1 MNVRLSLPKIPLIL
15 SITLI
20 NCVNICIAE
29 EAIKTYHAVYQ
40 VELRGKIIGTSE
52 LSVQPG
58 PDENTYRFTSK
69 MVVHGML
76 RLLQPNPILEHTD
89 FIYEKNRIR
98 PTEFWSQN
106 TNGEEKN
113 DLHIIFNWDRGIAT
127 TTEGEAASVVE
138 IQDNVLDRGSMQV
151 AMMRDLSRGIEPGP
165 YMLVDGDS
173 LKTYRYTY
181 EGEATQ
187 ETPLG
192 MIITREYT
200 QQRDNSTRRTSIWLA
215 PELSYLPVRIE
226 QKRSSQ
232 TYAVFVLQ
240 SVKGLKK

>member
-1 MNVRLSLPKIPLIL
+1 MNARLSLPKIPLIL
-15 SITLI
+15 SIALI

-52 LSVQPG
+52 FSVQPG
-58 PDENTYRFTSK
+58 PGENTYRFTSK

-106 TNGEEKN
+106 TNGEGKN
-113 DLHIIFNWDRGIAT
+113 DLHIIFNWDQGIAT
-127 TTEGEAASVVE
+127 ATEGKAVSVVE

-151 AMMRDLSRGIEPGP
+151 AMMRDLSRDVEPGP

-173 LKTYRYTY
+173 LKTYRYAY

-192 MIITREYT
+192 MITTREYT

-226 QKRSSQ
+226 QKRSSK
-232 TYAVFVLQ
+232 TYTVFALQ

>member
-1 MNVRLSLPKIPLIL
+1 MSTRLSLHNILLIL
-15 SITLI
+15 SIALT
-20 NCVNICIAE
+20 NCVNVCTAE
-29 EAIKTYHAVYQ
+29 ETIKTYHAVYQ

-52 LSVQPG
+52 FSVQSRPG
-58 PDENTYRFTSK
+58 ENTYRFTSK
-69 MVVHGML
+69 TAARGML
-76 RLLQPNPILEHTD
+76 RLLQPSPVLEHTD

-113 DLHIIFNWDRGIAT
+113 NLHIVFNWDRGIAT
-127 TTEGEAASVVE
+127 TTEGKATSVVE
-138 IQDNVLDRGSMQV
+138 IRDNVLNRGSMQV
-151 AMMRDLSRGIEPGP
+151 TMMRDLSRGVEPGP
-165 YMLVDGDS
+165 YVLVDGDS

-181 EGEATQ
+181 EGETTQ

-192 MIITREYT
+192 AITTREYT

-226 QKRSSQ
+226 QKRSSK
-232 TYAVFVLQ
+232 TYTSFFLK